1 MVGSPNPVLSTTLA
15 VLRPTPGRATSAS
28 RGRGTWPS
36 CRSSSCRDIATTFGH
51 DLSLARQ
58 PAPTRQHEG
67 VDVKRLGNLADRHT
81 RQLAQV
87 DRGRLELGAVTRS
100 EEHTS
105 ELQSLKRNS
114 YAVFCL

>member
-58 PAPTRQHEG
+58 PAPTRQHER
-67 VDVKRLGNLADRHT
+67 VDVKRLGYLA
-81 RQLAQV
+81 
-87 DRGRLELGAVTRS
+87 RS
-100 EEHTS
+100 AEHPP
-105 ELQSLKRNS
+105 ELQPLIPTS
-114 YAVFCL
+114 YAALFLKKNN